1 MFGMIWLVVLMCV
14 SFLNRL
20 RLIVLLV
27 YDLMCVGLSDL
38 ILVGICCVRFCCGVS
53 VMLDGMVMVWVM
65 GVVRVSVVSMVDM
78 VCKDFI
84 VVVLRRCV
92 W

>member
-1 MFGMIWLVVLMCV
+1 
-14 SFLNRL
+14 
-20 RLIVLLV
+20 
-27 YDLMCVGLSDL
+27 
-38 ILVGICCVRFCCGVS
+38 
-53 VMLDGMVMVWVM
+53 MLDGMVMVWVM